1 VVPGR
6 ISSAILKIS
15 LAAGL
20 HPAKDWPMPEY
31 WAPWPENTNAII
43 LIYPLATSEK
53 LVLSPKDLREQRCSV
68 EQKPPP
74 NICME
79 NAGTL
84 HFLSVSN

>member
-1 VVPGR
+1 MA
-6 ISSAILKIS
+6 SAILKIS

-43 LIYPLATSEK
+43 LIYPLATSAK
-53 LVLSPKDLREQRCSV
+53 FFSFPKNLREQRCSV

-74 NICME
+74 NNCME
-79 NAGTL
+79 NAANL
-84 HFLSVSN
+84 HFLSVGN